1 LARQVQ
7 RGGAERVVEGQQR
20 GVRRLQRR
28 SMRGHRLRV
37 ATRHRSSHRGRG
49 RSPEERVERAERQR
63 EERGA
68 RLRFLRAGGQLE
80 GADRLGEQ
88 RHLCSP
94 GEHGCGMVERAPAVV
109 DDQGRQPERMGNRR
123 EHRPRRLV
131 RAGDA
136 GGRALEGV
144 RRSVEDHRTQR
155 VQRTGV
161 RAGPERRIEH
171 GERQRAREVRD
182 HLAGREKPFGRKL
195 SADLGDRR
203 VGDREEDQ
211 LGLA

>member
-1 LARQVQ
+1 MQ
-7 RGGAERVVEGQQR
+7 RGGGERVVEGQQR

-28 SMRGHRLRV
+28 AMCGYRLRV
-37 ATRHRSSHRGRG
+37 AARHRSSHRSRG
-49 RSPEERVERAERQR
+49 RPPEERVECAERQR

-68 RLRFLRAGGQLE
+68 RLRFLGAGGQLE

-88 RHLCSP
+88 RDLCSP
-94 GEHGCGMVERAPAVV
+94 GEHRCGVVERAPAVI
-109 DDQGRQPERMGNRR
+109 DDQGRQPERMGHRR

-131 RAGDA
+131 RSGDA

-144 RRSVEDHRTQR
+144 RRSVEDHRPQR

-161 RAGPERRIEH
+161 GAGPERRIEH
-171 GERQRAREVRD
+171 GERQRAGEVRD
-182 HLAGREKPFGRKL
+182 HLAGREEPLGRKL
-195 SADLGDRR
+195 GADLGDRR